1 MEKMDLSHAQSHR
14 LRDMGDKAHQGE
26 EVVIMRDGQPWL
38 RLTPCPDYTPPPPPP
53 PRSYDQ
59 LQTEWQA
66 KMTPEEK
73 AFWFNPKIQETLTEL
88 VTERWTYLPEREL
101 CVDCLAKSR
110 RQNAPVSEGS
120 P

>member
-1 MEKMDLSHAQSHR
+1 MEMELTKVENHY

-38 RLTPCPDYTPPPPPP
+38 RLTPCPDYTPPPLK
-53 PRSYDQ
+53 PRSQ
-59 LQTEWQA
+59 LRDEFRD

-101 CVDCLAKSR
+101 CAACLAKSR